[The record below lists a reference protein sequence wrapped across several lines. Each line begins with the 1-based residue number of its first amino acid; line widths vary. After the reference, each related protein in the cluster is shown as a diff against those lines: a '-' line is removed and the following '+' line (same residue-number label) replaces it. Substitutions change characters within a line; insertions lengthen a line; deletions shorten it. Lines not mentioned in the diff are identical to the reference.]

1 MAVDFHTTR
10 VGNVVKTLQDTVMV
24 TSAYD
29 SPQQW
34 PDAVLFKYATIA
46 SIKAEKSLKKM
57 TDNAQLDVLGKIEVI
72 DSCLEKT
79 DFFTLLIRFTL
90 TAIFVLQMDTSD
102 TNDDDKLSTSAQSF
116 HFTQP
121 NIQQQRIKMN
131 TEIKRESSRFV
142 F

>member
-79 DFFTLLIRFTL
+79 GFFHAPGSLY
-90 TAIFVLQMDTSD
+90 S
-102 TNDDDKLSTSAQSF
+102 NG
-116 HFTQP
+116 
-121 NIQQQRIKMN
+121 NIC
-131 TEIKRESSRFV
+131 TPDGHL
-142 F
+142 